1 MISEEYL
8 SAVDLANDIKVKK
21 VSPVEVLEETID
33 MIEKRNASLNAF
45 TYTDYEG
52 AREAAKAAEKKLMDG
67 EAEGD
72 FFGVPSAVKDF
83 QQSIPGYPWT
93 MGGVKAV
100 SHLKDE
106 RWGLYAKSLR
116 DEGALFVG
124 KTNSPSFAFSG
135 TCDNKMF
142 GPTSTPFKIGHN
154 SGGSSGGSAA
164 AVGDGIL
171 QIAHA
176 TDGGG
181 SIRIPAA
188 WCGVYGFKASIGT
201 ISTAP
206 RPNAWALTPCHAWE
220 GTVSRTVKDAAY
232 ALQAMSGYDPFD
244 PNSHEMTEKNY
255 RAAIEGSMKGWK
267 IAYTPDWGIF
277 PVEKEVQEIVDDAVR
292 VFEQA
297 GATVEM
303 FDPGIGRSAF
313 DLAETWCRIV
323 SVEALQ
329 SIEGF
334 KERGI
339 DLLKD
344 FPEDLPRWL
353 VYWQS
358 IVGAQTV
365 REFCHDQSI
374 RTEIFDMMQGAFQK
388 YDLIISPTTTCT
400 PVKNDHANLTPGPA
414 EVNGIKVEPLIG
426 FCETFFC
433 NFSGNPAAS
442 IPAGLTSESLPV
454 GMQIIGKRFH
464 DEDVLTASAAFEKH
478 QPWADTYK
486 ITAARPL

>member
-1 MISEEYL
+1 MIAEEYP
-8 SAVDLANDIKVKK
+8 SAVDLANDIKAKK
-21 VSPVEVLEETID
+21 LSPVEVLEETIAS
-33 MIEKRNASLNAF
+33 IEKRNASLNAF
-45 TYTDYEG
+45 TYIDYDG
-52 AREAAKAAEKKLMDG
+52 ARTAAQKAEKRVMDG
-67 EAEGD
+67 DAEGD
-72 FFGVPSAVKDF
+72 FFGIPSAVKDF
-83 QQSIPGYPWT
+83 QQSIPGFPWT

-106 RWGLYAKSLR
+106 RWGLYAKSLN

-135 TCDNKMF
+135 TCDNKLF
-142 GPTSTPFKIGHN
+142 GPTSTPFKIGYN

-244 PNSHEMTEKNY
+244 PNSYEMVEKNY
-255 RAAIEGSMKGWK
+255 RAALEGSMKGWR

-277 PVEKEVQEIVDDAVR
+277 PVEKEISEITGKAVKL
-292 VFEQA
+292 FEQA
-297 GATVEM
+297 GASVEL
-303 FDPGIGRSAF
+303 FDPAIAHTAF
-313 DLAETWCRIV
+313 DLAETWCRII
-323 SVEALQ
+323 SLEALQ
-329 SIEGF
+329 GVEGF
-334 KERGI
+334 KEMGI

-344 FPEDLPRWL
+344 HPDDLPRWFI
-353 VYWQS
+353 YWQS
-358 IVGAQTV
+358 IASKQSIYD
-365 REFCHDQSI
+365 FCRDQNI
-374 RTEIFDMMQGAFQK
+374 RTEIYDMMQGAFQK
-388 YDLIISPTTTCT
+388 YDLIISPTTICA
-400 PVKNDHANLTPGPA
+400 PVKNDHENLTPGPS
-414 EVNGIKVEPLIG
+414 EVNGTRTEPLIG

-433 NFSGNPAAS
+433 NFTGNPAAS
-442 IPAGLTSESLPV
+442 VPVGLTADGLPV

-464 DEDVLTASAAFEKH
+464 DEDVLAASSAFEKL
-478 QPWADTYK
+478 QPWIDNYK
-486 ITAARPL
+486 ITASREL